1 MRDFEDDSGIGYRGR
16 LAPSPTGYLHLG
28 HARTFLVAAERARAA
43 GGVLVL
49 RDEDLDRDRARAV
62 YARAIVEDLEWLG
75 LRWQEG
81 PQIDGCEVGARGPYR
96 QSARFALYR
105 KVIAE
110 LVAAGVVYRCVC
122 SRKDLQAAVRAP
134 HAEDEDEPV
143 YPGTCRGLGC
153 AGDGALRFRVPDGEA
168 VSFVDGNLGSQ
179 RFVAGVDFGDFVVER
194 RDGVPS
200 YQLACV
206 ADDFAMGMTEVVRGR
221 DLLRST
227 ARQILLQRALRY
239 PSPAYFHC
247 GLMVDAA
254 GQRLAKRS
262 DGLSVRALRER
273 GLAPAEVRAMAMEG
287 TVR

>member
-1 MRDFEDDSGIGYRGR
+1 MTAIQDSAGAGYRGR

-28 HARTFLVAAERARAA
+28 HVRTFLVAAERARAA

-49 RDEDLDRDRARAV
+49 RDEDLDRDRAQPV
-62 YARAIVEDLEWLG
+62 YARAMVEDLHWLG
-75 LRWQEG
+75 LRWDEG
-81 PQIDGCEVGARGPYR
+81 PQLDGGETGAFGPYR
-96 QSARFALYR
+96 QSARLALYR

-110 LVAAGVVYRCVC
+110 LEAGGWLYRCVC

-134 HAEDEDEPV
+134 HAEEDDEPV
-143 YPGTCRGLGC
+143 YPGTCRGRGC
-153 AGDGALRFRVPDGEA
+153 AGDGALRFRVPEGEA
-168 VSFVDGNLGSQ
+168 VSFVDGNLGPQS
-179 RFVAGVDFGDFVVER
+179 FVAGVDFGDFVVER

-206 ADDFAMGMTEVVRGR
+206 ADDSAMGITEVVRGR

-227 ARQILLQRALRY
+227 ARQMLLQRALGY

-273 GLAPAEVRAMAMEG
+273 GLAADAVRSMAMEG
-287 TVR
+287 AVR